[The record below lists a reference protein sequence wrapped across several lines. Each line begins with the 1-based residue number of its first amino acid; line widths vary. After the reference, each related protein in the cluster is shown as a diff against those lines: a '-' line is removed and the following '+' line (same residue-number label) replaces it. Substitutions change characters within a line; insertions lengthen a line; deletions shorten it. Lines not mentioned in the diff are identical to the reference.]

1 MMKERCMASDKHV
14 DSLVAPGSS
23 GVPLCCSHVTDGRF
37 IDDKVC
43 ISEVVV
49 QSRSA
54 RRRYRHKRNA
64 ILKSKQN
71 TENFLLKLAASIEAD
86 GLCYDEVAPPGF
98 YQDGVHNNLF
108 GMGAM
113 APPGLLLPYYVPNV
127 DKVSTVIDHRT
138 VDRQWE
144 SSFEYDSS
152 ARKQTQSSCTHRI
165 VSAGFYEK
173 LNLEPR
179 ATCCL
184 CHEDLV
190 QCCSTEHLCKE
201 CGLYSRKFA
210 AADSSDSVSSLSMG
224 IDGLNATCCLCH
236 QKLIQCCKAEHL
248 CYSCA
253 SKGKA
258 CKDNSDCNSVN
269 DSRCTSHCNSVDS
282 SVRLLE
288 EEKVGS
294 HDNSASEQCSSGL
307 VQTHYNSQCEFD
319 ESLVQK
325 QTQYSAT
332 QLQTQCSS
340 VQEQTF
346 SSSVQEQTPTG
357 DSLMSALHAVPD
369 QGKEDESDDRI
380 SDSILVQT
388 HSDDFQM
395 SALQAAS
402 GQCNE
407 DESYNRKS
415 DDVSVP
421 TQTGDNHM
429 SSLQA
434 VSDQGEADKSY
445 DRNSDDISV
454 QVQSGDIQTIQ
465 SGDHFSSD
473 QGEADKSYDCRSD
486 DLSFQTQTGYSQVS
500 ALHAVSDHADDR
512 TSQAD
517 AELQIITA
525 IESIRQAQHGP
536 ERDGAIEHLASVIE
550 RWLPATGQL
559 HDQLLDDAMKVIT
572 ATAADLDSDAMH
584 ADVKEDD
591 SEQNESDAD
600 KSSDADLYDSEDED
614 CEKAVPAYEQLSAA
628 ASEIFISQ
636 WIRNSFDLLMLEGSW
651 IDDFDGMIDVQPL
664 PHYMKQRRR
673 RELAVSRT
681 LADEKQKASVVMEK
695 SGSIRCYVG
704 DESFLKLDSIC
715 ISGELPLKICW
726 TFTGGFKTYWCRDL
740 KRSNGRTSKSDV
752 QANGTV
758 RGSCSVAS
766 SSAGHDGDGMVPK
779 EMRTLK
785 VNTRQVKMRKKNA
798 CTRSGK
804 KNRRSRKER
813 SVTGK
818 SELDAK
824 KKKKKVTGRRT
835 KT

>member
-86 GLCYDEVAPPGF
+86 GLFYDEMAPPGF
-98 YQDGVHNNLF
+98 NQDGVHNNLF

-152 ARKQTQSSCTHRI
+152 ARKQTQSSL
-165 VSAGFYEK
+165 A
-173 LNLEPR
+173 
-179 ATCCL
+179 
-184 CHEDLV
+184 LV
-190 QCCSTEHLCKE
+190 QPQSGSQCKSGEHSVLMQTHSSTVQEQTQSGSVKDKSQCSSKCK
-201 CGLYSRKFA
+201 
-210 AADSSDSVSSLSMG
+210 SD
-224 IDGLNATCCLCH
+224 
-236 QKLIQCCKAEHL
+236 
-248 CYSCA
+248 
-253 SKGKA
+253 
-258 CKDNSDCNSVN
+258 
-269 DSRCTSHCNSVDS
+269 DS
-282 SVRLLE
+282 SVQPKR
-288 EEKVGS
+288 GS
-294 HDNSASEQCSSGL
+294 HCKSGDSSVKMQTHCSS
-307 VQTHYNSQCEFD
+307 VQE
-319 ESLVQK
+319 
-325 QTQYSAT
+325 
-332 QLQTQCSS
+332 QTQCSS

-559 HDQLLDDAMKVIT
+559 HDQLLDDAVKVIT
-572 ATAADLDSDAMH
+572 ATATDLDSDAMH
-584 ADVKEDD
+584 ADVKEDE
-591 SEQNESDAD
+591 SEQNESEELE
-600 KSSDADLYDSEDED
+600 SD
-614 CEKAVPAYEQLSAA
+614 
-628 ASEIFISQ
+628 
-636 WIRNSFDLLMLEGSW
+636 
-651 IDDFDGMIDVQPL
+651 
-664 PHYMKQRRR
+664 
-673 RELAVSRT
+673 
-681 LADEKQKASVVMEK
+681 
-695 SGSIRCYVG
+695 
-704 DESFLKLDSIC
+704 IC
-715 ISGELPLKICW
+715 
-726 TFTGGFKTYWCRDL
+726 
-740 KRSNGRTSKSDV
+740 
-752 QANGTV
+752 
-758 RGSCSVAS
+758 
-766 SSAGHDGDGMVPK
+766 
-779 EMRTLK
+779 
-785 VNTRQVKMRKKNA
+785 
-798 CTRSGK
+798 
-804 KNRRSRKER
+804 
-813 SVTGK
+813 
-818 SELDAK
+818 
-824 KKKKKVTGRRT
+824 
-835 KT
+835 

>member
-559 HDQLLDDAMKVIT
+559 HDQLLDDAVKVIT
-572 ATAADLDSDAMH
+572 ATATDLDSDAMH
-584 ADVKEDD
+584 ADVKEDE
-591 SEQNESDAD
+591 SEQNESEELE
-600 KSSDADLYDSEDED
+600 SD
-614 CEKAVPAYEQLSAA
+614 
-628 ASEIFISQ
+628 
-636 WIRNSFDLLMLEGSW
+636 
-651 IDDFDGMIDVQPL
+651 
-664 PHYMKQRRR
+664 
-673 RELAVSRT
+673 
-681 LADEKQKASVVMEK
+681 
-695 SGSIRCYVG
+695 
-704 DESFLKLDSIC
+704 IC
-715 ISGELPLKICW
+715 
-726 TFTGGFKTYWCRDL
+726 
-740 KRSNGRTSKSDV
+740 
-752 QANGTV
+752 
-758 RGSCSVAS
+758 
-766 SSAGHDGDGMVPK
+766 
-779 EMRTLK
+779 
-785 VNTRQVKMRKKNA
+785 
-798 CTRSGK
+798 
-804 KNRRSRKER
+804 
-813 SVTGK
+813 
-818 SELDAK
+818 
-824 KKKKKVTGRRT
+824 
-835 KT
+835 

>member
-294 HDNSASEQCSSGL
+294 HDHLASEQYSS
-307 VQTHYNSQCEFD
+307 F
-319 ESLVQK
+319 
-325 QTQYSAT
+325 
-332 QLQTQCSS
+332 
-340 VQEQTF
+340 
-346 SSSVQEQTPTG
+346 QEQTPMG
-357 DSLMSALHAVPD
+357 DGL
-369 QGKEDESDDRI
+369 
-380 SDSILVQT
+380 
-388 HSDDFQM
+388 M

-407 DESYNRKS
+407 DEGYN
-415 DDVSVP
+415 
-421 TQTGDNHM
+421 
-429 SSLQA
+429 
-434 VSDQGEADKSY
+434 DQGEAGKSY

-454 QVQSGDIQTIQ
+454 QVR
-465 SGDHFSSD
+465 SD
-473 QGEADKSYDCRSD
+473 QGMMRAFRYFSSGSFYDAMHADVKEDESEQNDADADERSD
-486 DLSFQTQTGYSQVS
+486 ADLY
-500 ALHAVSDHADDR
+500 
-512 TSQAD
+512 
-517 AELQIITA
+517 
-525 IESIRQAQHGP
+525 ES
-536 ERDGAIEHLASVIE
+536 E
-550 RWLPATGQL
+550 
-559 HDQLLDDAMKVIT
+559 DQLLDDA
-572 ATAADLDSDAMH
+572 DLDSDSMH

-614 CEKAVPAYEQLSAA
+614 CEKAVSAYEQLSAA
-628 ASEIFISQ
+628 TSEIFISQ

-681 LADEKQKASVVMEK
+681 IADEKRKASIVKEE
-695 SGSIRCYVG
+695 SGSIRCYIG
-704 DESFLKLDSIC
+704 DERFLKLDSIC
-715 ISGELPLKICW
+715 ISGELSLKICW
-726 TFTGGFKTYWCRDL
+726 MYTGDLKTYWCRDL

-804 KNRRSRKER
+804 KNRRGRKER
-813 SVTGK
+813 SDTGK